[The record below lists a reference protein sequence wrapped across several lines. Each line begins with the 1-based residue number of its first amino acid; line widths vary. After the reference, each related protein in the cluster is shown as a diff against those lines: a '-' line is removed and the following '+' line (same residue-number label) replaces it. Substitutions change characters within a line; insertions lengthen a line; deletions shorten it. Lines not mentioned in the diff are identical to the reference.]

1 MKKISILILSVI
13 LMMGVSG
20 CMNTGR
26 NEKENIGINKA
37 KTIHE
42 KMLAYMNERYDDT
55 FTFDSS
61 FGGSVGIDSTQITVK
76 SDKYPDEKI
85 WVEYV
90 VENGEEY
97 YYDNYID
104 YKYENETKEYLL
116 AIMCEVFNGSDV
128 VVEYNV
134 DSGGTRNE
142 YDKSITF
149 EQYIKGESTP
159 IVFSAYIDTEI
170 REQDKERVIDLITA
184 KFVDKL
190 EMKVVGKIY
199 FEKSENSLFFITN
212 DEGIK
217 TQKWS

>member
-20 CMNTGR
+20 CMNSGK
-26 NEKENIGINKA
+26 NEKESLGINKT

-42 KMLAYMNERYDDT
+42 KMVAYMNERYDDT
-55 FTFDSS
+55 FTFNSP
-61 FGGSVGIDSTQITVK
+61 FGGSVGVDSTQITVK
-76 SDKYPDEKI
+76 SEKYPDEKI

-90 VENGEEY
+90 VEDGEEH

-116 AIMCEVFNGSDV
+116 KIMREIFEGSDV

-142 YDKSITF
+142 YNESVTF

-159 IVFSAYIDTEI
+159 IVFSAYINTDI
-170 REQDKERVIDLITA
+170 REQDKERITNLITA
-184 KFVDKL
+184 KFVDEL
-190 EMKVVGKIY
+190 EMKVIGKTY
-199 FEKSENSLFFITN
+199 FEKSENSFRY
-212 DEGIK
+212 
-217 TQKWS
+217 